1 LAIFLICRFPITP
14 NDKVVEWS
22 FPEPEEMMRYLCLIY
37 PDEAV
42 LDALSERDY
51 AAMIEEV
58 LAFREELRLSGR
70 YIASSPLQPAEA
82 TTTVRVRN
90 GRVSITDGP
99 FAETKEQLGGFY
111 LIEATDLNDAI
122 RVAAKMPP
130 ARLGSIEVR
139 PLREHNL
146 DEQPLVRR

>member
-1 LAIFLICRFPITP
+1 
-14 NDKVVEWS
+14 
-22 FPEPEEMMRYLCLIY
+22 MRYLCLIY
-37 PDEAV
+37 PEEAT

-51 AAMIEEV
+51 ATIIEEV
-58 LAFREELRLSGR
+58 LAYREELRLSGH

-82 TTTVRVRN
+82 TTTLRVRH

-99 FAETKEQLGGFY
+99 FVETREQIGGFY

-146 DEQPLVRR
+146 PEGLATEC

>member
-1 LAIFLICRFPITP
+1 
-14 NDKVVEWS
+14 
-22 FPEPEEMMRYLCLIY
+22 MRYLCLIY

-42 LDALSERDY
+42 LNALSERDY
-51 AAMIEEV
+51 AAIVEEV
-58 LAFREELRLSGR
+58 LAYREELRLSGH
-70 YIASSPLQPAEA
+70 YVASSPLQTAEV
-82 TTTVRVRN
+82 TTTLRVRN
-90 GRVSITDGP
+90 GRVMITDGP
-99 FAETKEQLGGFY
+99 FVETKEQIGGFY

-146 DEQPLVRR
+146 VELSTKGVERGESARELVT